1 MLSENAQ
8 RAFYGRDT
16 PTHLRDVI
24 QCLCVLRCDNI
35 RHVMPIW
42 ANQVSPLQ
50 NWYPIIYIHNDM
62 INSVR
67 YAELGEACLA
77 RKKHIITCSGAPR
90 HAVIE
95 PRRMAV
101 VVALAQCEMLDE
113 KQSKNGHDP
122 KAVPVVFIGGVPW
135 RAATRDI
142 LLFYNT
148 ICLHR
153 TIFDTQA

>member
-1 MLSENAQ
+1 MRTLISGEVCQRTYEMLFNVYAYCDAIIFGMLCRFDLGESGFA
-8 RAFYGRDT
+8 
-16 PTHLRDVI
+16 PTRRQCVVI
-24 QCLCVLRCDNI
+24 QKNRRCGQCALRRIIKKCAMRI
-35 RHVMPIW
+35 LR

-95 PRRMAV
+95 PRRMA
-101 VVALAQCEMLDE
+101 
-113 KQSKNGHDP
+113 
-122 KAVPVVFIGGVPW
+122 AVSIISPM
-135 RAATRDI
+135 
-142 LLFYNT
+142 
-148 ICLHR
+148 
-153 TIFDTQA
+153 

>member
-1 MLSENAQ
+1 MSIWAR
-8 RAFYGRDT
+8 RAS
-16 PTHLRDVI
+16 HLRDVI

-90 HAVIE
+90 HAVIK
-95 PRRMAV
+95 PRRMA
-101 VVALAQCEMLDE
+101 
-113 KQSKNGHDP
+113 
-122 KAVPVVFIGGVPW
+122 AVGIVSPM
-135 RAATRDI
+135 
-142 LLFYNT
+142 
-148 ICLHR
+148 
-153 TIFDTQA
+153 

>member
-1 MLSENAQ
+1 MLSFGQ
-8 RAFYGRDT
+8 GT
-16 PTHLRDVI
+16 PTHLQDVI

-67 YAELGEACLA
+67 YAELGEARLA
-77 RKKHIITCSGAPR
+77 RKKHINTCSGAPW

-95 PRRMAV
+95 PRRMAAV
-101 VVALAQCEMLDE
+101 SIVSPMKRWATSCKTLDFNVLPLQGASVLGYRNPRRCLGQDCVALSVR
-113 KQSKNGHDP
+113 K
-122 KAVPVVFIGGVPW
+122 IGSHCGFAP
-135 RAATRDI
+135 AAR
-142 LLFYNT
+142 L
-148 ICLHR
+148 
-153 TIFDTQA
+153 

>member
-1 MLSENAQ
+1 MPVVFIGVVPWRDATIAMLSENAYSHFGQ
-8 RAFYGRDT
+8 GT
-16 PTHLRDVI
+16 PTHLQDVI

-67 YAELGEACLA
+67 NVDLGEACLA
-77 RKKHIITCSGAPR
+77 RKKHIITCSGAPW

-95 PRRMAV
+95 PRRMARV
-101 VVALAQCEMLDE
+101 GLVSPMWNVGQTGAHVMMH
-113 KQSKNGHDP
+113 KSH
-122 KAVPVVFIGGVPW
+122 
-135 RAATRDI
+135 
-142 LLFYNT
+142 YNT
-148 ICLHR
+148 HGVLPPC
-153 TIFDTQA
+153 